1 MWPLCTFM
9 VLSSLYSTNPAS
21 DPHGYGLVFGTL
33 MGVPSGLVCAVLLPL
48 TFARPQWRR
57 AYRIVIPSFLALL
70 GLQFL
75 AMYLS

>member
-1 MWPLCTFM
+1 
-9 VLSSLYSTNPAS
+9 V
-21 DPHGYGLVFGTL
+21 VFGTL

-57 AYRIVIPSFLALL
+57 GYRIVIPSFLALL